1 MYAWQLEVCCRD
13 AYAPMAAHGAGPAGG
28 GGTGGTEGG
37 AGGGGGGGGTAGGF
51 AWAKHSLSESL
62 VNSPLHV

>member
-1 MYAWQLEVCCRD
+1 
-13 AYAPMAAHGAGPAGG
+13 MAAHGAGLAGG